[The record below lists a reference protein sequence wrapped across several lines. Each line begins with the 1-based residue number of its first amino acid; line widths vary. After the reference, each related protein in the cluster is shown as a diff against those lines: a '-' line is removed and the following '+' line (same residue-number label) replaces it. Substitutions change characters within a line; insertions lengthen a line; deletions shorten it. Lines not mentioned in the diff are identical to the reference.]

1 MVTLGGEV
9 LTGTVVFFQMIG
21 KLSTKAVENSVD

>member
-1 MVTLGGEV
+1 MGVMGGRGQSESV
-9 LTGTVVFFQMIG
+9 IFFQMIG